1 METLSSYRRE
11 WLLCKAIFISLAVEV
26 AVLLLTVEALA
37 SSFMRHSAV
46 AYTPPMENLLV
57 SIAVVFH
64 LPSILITYPF
74 ELFGLIPVVQVVLM
88 SWVLYLVF
96 RSRARVRLK

>member
-1 METLSSYRRE
+1 MQTLSSARRE
-11 WLLCKAIFISLAVEV
+11 WLLCKAILISLAVEV
-26 AVLLLTVEALA
+26 AILLLTVKALA

-46 AYTPPMENLLV
+46 AYKPPMEDLLV
-57 SIAVVFH
+57 GLAVVFH
-64 LPSILITYPF
+64 LPSILIMYPF

-88 SWVLYLVF
+88 SWVLYLIL